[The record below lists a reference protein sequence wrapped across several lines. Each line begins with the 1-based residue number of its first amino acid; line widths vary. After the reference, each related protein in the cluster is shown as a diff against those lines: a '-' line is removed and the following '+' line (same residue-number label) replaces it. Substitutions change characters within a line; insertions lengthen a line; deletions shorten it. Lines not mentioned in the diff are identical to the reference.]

1 LHEDAAEVTR
11 SELSEEIV
19 SLRRLLALVI
29 EEIAD
34 HQAILQ
40 RLQVQRSVLEAE
52 LRGLDSAREFLSRK
66 RR

>member
-1 LHEDAAEVTR
+1 MTR
-11 SELSEEIV
+11 SELSEEIA
-19 SLRRLLALVI
+19 SLRRALALVI

-40 RLQVQRSVLEAE
+40 RLQVQRSVLEGE
-52 LRGLDSAREFLSRK
+52 LRGLDSAREHLRRK